1 MAGLSSTMNIAKTA
15 LSAQQYGLNVTGN
28 NIANV
33 NNEDYSIQNAQHTNN
48 ISLSYGGYLLGT
60 GVNVAQIEQSV
71 DQLLENRLTDEKS
84 TLAALEETESYMQ
97 IMEGIFDE
105 NSDSSLT
112 SVLSDY
118 WDAWHDLADNPLGT
132 AERVLIYEAGKQLAE
147 RFNAIGTDLDDL
159 TTELTSEIQASI
171 TDINSYTGQIAE
183 LNLQILS
190 AEVSGTAN
198 DLRDQRNALVDDL
211 GQLINVD
218 VISRDDG
225 SIIVNVANGATLVNG
240 PNSHELTMDEG
251 SVMWQGSSSYDI
263 TEDIS
268 GGKLAGWLDMRD
280 TIIPEYQAEVNE
292 LAHEMIWLMNYQQ
305 SQGTGLTYYSDAL
318 TGSYSVD
325 DSGWLSS
332 YDFGDKIDYTN
343 DVSVWIE
350 DTSSAEAEFRNILVD
365 MGISEAGLSDW
376 SGTAPGAQE
385 VTYQLTVVDAG
396 ETGDKIVAEASGDNL
411 AEIWSTTSGGATS
424 ALDSI
429 LAEQTLSISNT
440 PTGDHEIDIADS
452 GGDAKRSAASIVEAL
467 NLIDGIEAYASSNQ
481 VEFDLSN
488 IGNADD
494 GDTVIYTVY
503 VDGIEHE
510 QSFIVDADTGT
521 LDEQFEDSLVDAAT
535 AINQLNEDTD
545 LYADG
550 LLLSSDKGA
559 TLGIQDFEVQDNAG
573 VQLDTFAD
581 FDNTDTLTFTITTN
595 GVPTTTTDISI
606 NLSSVTDT
614 TDQDEMSETFYAAL
628 SEALDEDTFTVE
640 LDEANDAVRIRTLD
654 GSDLTMEN
662 ADGDTGDNATIAL
675 TALTGSTTAGMANSS
690 FDFIAAANDSETVN
704 ADTNISDTLGFSV
717 PSLTVTTMAG
727 TTSYITEASFTAAGA
742 TTSAAIMG
750 TVTIVMDDG
759 IDITSDSK
767 TSTGLFGTAGTA
779 TTGTSIITLG
789 GEDGFDDFTAGE
801 TISFDVDGTAISY
814 VVGPTAAGGTTE
826 SALAN
831 QLYTELDAT
840 LAAADYTIIQN
851 GKSVSILRIDD
862 SEDPIEITN
871 FSESST
877 DDATLAVS
885 TGAGDGANDPEN
897 GLLESG
903 SKYRDFTTST
913 LYDDEATIYWE
924 KMDSDGLNT
933 GVSGF
938 VTVED
943 EGTVTITEGSTS
955 TLSFYVGDGTLVAGN
970 TLTVNTDENGEPDP
984 LDFTISGQANSVNEI
999 YTFTV
1004 ATGGTVGHLDD
1015 DGESSLTIEW
1025 SNSVSSG
1032 SFVIEGDDP
1041 PNTPAAAV
1049 PVTVD
1054 GMTLNFYDGTLI
1066 EGDVFTITTN
1076 DSGTPTSTNA
1086 DGKATG
1092 DTMSDWHWTLNS
1104 FTDQFNRQA
1113 GGLTATVNDQ
1123 NQLALSSSSDY
1134 HVMENIVYSG
1144 ENGFSEENTTMT
1156 ITNYGAMDFNA
1167 SDMEFIRF
1175 ASGSWGI
1182 LNDGTGGEAQII
1194 PDGGDDNEFE
1204 VDLNGDG
1211 LGDLTV
1217 SFAKQISGEGSIT
1230 FDMMSRDSSDI
1241 NFAFGDDETDASGL
1255 LAAAGINTIFHG
1267 DDATTIEVNTMMANT
1282 NFIGAGQIDADTGEI
1297 SQGDNQNAVAFADL
1311 QHQTITMKQWEFSR
1325 DGEASSSLTDATID
1339 DYLNSMMGAMGVE
1352 SRTIASSREF
1362 AAMMVNNMT
1371 EQRNSVSA
1379 VSLDEEMVN
1388 LIKYQQA
1395 FSAASKLLT
1404 TADEMLSTLLAI
1416 R

>member
-15 LSAQQYGLNVTGN
+15 LNAQQYGLNVTGN

-33 NNEDYSIQNAQHTNN
+33 NNEDYSIQNADHSNGLS
-48 ISLSYGGYLLGT
+48 ISYGGFLMGT
-60 GVNVAQIEQSV
+60 GVSVESVEQSV

-84 TLAALEETESYMQ
+84 TLAAFEEAESYMT

-112 SVLSDY
+112 SILSEY

-132 AERVLIYEAGKQLAE
+132 AERVLIYATGNQLAE
-147 RFNAIGTDLDDL
+147 RFNTIGTDLDEL
-159 TTELTSEIQASI
+159 VMELTSEIEASL
-171 TDINSYTGQIAE
+171 TDINSYTEQIAE
-183 LNLQILS
+183 LNLQILG

-198 DLRDQRNALVDDL
+198 DLRDQRNSLVDAL

-218 VISRDDG
+218 VITTDDG
-225 SIIVNVANGATLVNG
+225 SIIVNAANGASLVNG
-240 PNSHELTMDEG
+240 PNNYELVMDEG

-268 GGKLAGWLDMRD
+268 GGKLSGWLDMRD

-305 SQGTGLTYYSDAL
+305 SQGAGLTYYSDTL
-318 TGSYSVD
+318 TGSYAVD

-350 DTSSAEAEFRNILVD
+350 DTSSAEAEFRNIMVD

-376 SGTAPGAQE
+376 SGTAPGADE
-385 VTYQLTVVDAG
+385 VSYQLTVVDAG
-396 ETGDKIVAEASGDNL
+396 ETGDKIVTETNGAQL
-411 AEIWSTTSGGATS
+411 AEIWGATSGGATS
-424 ALDSI
+424 ALDNI
-429 LAEQTLSISNT
+429 LAAQTLTISNT
-440 PTGDHEIDIADS
+440 STGDHEIDIADS
-452 GGDAKRSAASIVEAL
+452 GGDAKRSAASIAEAL
-467 NLIDGIEAYASSNQ
+467 SSIDGIEAYASSNQ

-488 IGNADD
+488 IANAED
-494 GDTVIYTVY
+494 GDMVTYTVY

-510 QSFIVDADTGT
+510 QSFFVDSDIGS
-521 LDEQFEDSLVDAAT
+521 LSEQFEDSLVDAAT
-535 AINQLNEDTD
+535 AINVLNDDAD

-550 LLLSSDKGA
+550 MVLSSDKGA

-573 VQLDTFAD
+573 VQLDNFTN

-595 GVPTTTTDISI
+595 GTPTTATNISI
-606 NLSSVTDT
+606 DLSNVSDT
-614 TDQDEMSETFYAAL
+614 ADQDEMAETFYMAL
-628 SEALDEDTFTVE
+628 SSALDEDTFTVE

-662 ADGDTGDNATIAL
+662 ADGDTNDDATIAL
-675 TALTGSTTAGMANSS
+675 SVLTGSTTAGLSNSS
-690 FDFIAAANDSETVN
+690 FDFIAAANDSETIN
-704 ADTNISDTLGFSV
+704 ADTNTSDTLGFSV
-717 PSLTVTTMAG
+717 PDLTVTTMAG
-727 TTSYITEASFTAAGA
+727 TTSYITETSLTAAGA

-759 IDITSDSK
+759 ISIRSDSK
-767 TSTGLFGTAGTA
+767 TSLGLFGTAGTA
-779 TTGTSIITLG
+779 TTGTSILTLG
-789 GEDGFDDFTAGE
+789 GEEGFDDFSSGE
-801 TISFDVDGTAISY
+801 TISFDVGATNITYTVS
-814 VVGPTAAGGTTE
+814 TAAGGTTE

-831 QLYTELDAT
+831 QLYTELDAA
-840 LAAADYTIIQN
+840 LAASEYTVIQN
-851 GKSVSILRIDD
+851 GKSVSVVRVDG

-871 FSESST
+871 FSESGS

-885 TGAGDGANDPEN
+885 TGAGEGVNDPEN

-903 SKYRDFTTST
+903 NTYRDFVTST
-913 LYDDEATIYWE
+913 LYDDEATIYWQ
-924 KMDSDGLNT
+924 KLDSDGLYT
-933 GVSGF
+933 GESGF
-938 VTVED
+938 TIVED
-943 EGTVTITEGSTS
+943 EGTVSINESGSD
-955 TLSFYVGDGTLVAGN
+955 TLSFNIGSGTLVAGN

-984 LDFTISGQANSVNEI
+984 LDFTISNQANSVNDV
-999 YTFTV
+999 YTFIVT
-1004 ATGGTVGHLDD
+1004 TGGAVGELDD
-1015 DGESSLTIEW
+1015 DGESTLTVEW

-1032 SFVIEGDDP
+1032 SFIIEGHDP
-1041 PNTPAAAV
+1041 PYTPEAAV
-1049 PVTVD
+1049 SVAVD

-1066 EGDVFTITTN
+1066 EGNVFTITTN
-1076 DSGTPTSTNA
+1076 DSGTPESTNA
-1086 DGKATG
+1086 DGLATG
-1092 DTMSDWHWTLNS
+1092 ETMSDWHWTLDS

-1113 GGLTATVNDQ
+1113 GGLTATVNSD
-1123 NQLALSSSSDY
+1123 NQLELSSSSTY
-1134 HVMENIVYSG
+1134 HVMEGIEYSG
-1144 ENGFSEENTTMT
+1144 QNGFSEENTTIT
-1156 ITNYGAMDFNA
+1156 ITNYGALDFNA
-1167 SDMEFIRF
+1167 SDMQFVRN

-1182 LNDGTGGEAQII
+1182 LNDGTGGEARII

-1211 LGDLTV
+1211 LGDLTI
-1217 SFAKQISGEGSIT
+1217 SFAKQISGEGSIS
-1230 FDMMSRDSSDI
+1230 FDMVSRDSSDI
-1241 NFAFGDDETDASGL
+1241 NFAFGDDNTESSGF
-1255 LAAAGINTIFHG
+1255 LAAAGINTMFHG
-1267 DDATTIEVNTMMANT
+1267 DDAVTMEINTVMADT

-1325 DGEASSSLTDATID
+1325 DGEASSSLTDATVD
-1339 DYLNSMMGAMGVE
+1339 DYLSSMIGAMGVE
-1352 SRTIASSREF
+1352 SRTISSSREF
-1362 AAMMVNNMT
+1362 AEIMVNNMT